1 MEETM
6 SEELEKSFRDLFG
19 MLKTRKKFIL
29 KEITPEG
36 KLVVER
42 EDEICGQKENRPYF
56 FNTPQE
62 LKKFVSEM
70 NQEEIEYQKTIS
82 GDEMPYR

>member
-1 MEETM
+1 M
-6 SEELEKSFRDLFG
+6 SDESDELERSFRDLFG
-19 MLKTRKKFIL
+19 MLKTRKKFIF
-29 KEITPEG
+29 KEITSEG
-36 KLVVER
+36 QLVVER

-56 FNTPQE
+56 FNTPLE

-70 NQEEIEYQKTIS
+70 NQEEIDYQKTIT

>member
-1 MEETM
+1 M
-6 SEELEKSFRDLFG
+6 SEELERSFRDLFS
-19 MLKTRKKFIL
+19 MLHTRKKFII
-29 KEITPEG
+29 KEISTEG
-36 KLVVER
+36 KFVIER

-62 LKKFVSEM
+62 FKKFVSEM
-70 NQEEIEYQKTIS
+70 NQEEIDYQKRLA